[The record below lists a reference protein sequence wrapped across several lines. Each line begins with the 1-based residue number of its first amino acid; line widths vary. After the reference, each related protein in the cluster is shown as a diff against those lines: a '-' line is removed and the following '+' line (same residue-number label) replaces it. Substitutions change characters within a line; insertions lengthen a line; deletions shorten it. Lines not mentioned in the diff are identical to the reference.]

1 MKTGNYLIIK
11 ESNNRYRFSHHLEEG
26 EIALPILWCRYGLF
40 CVIPKEVI
48 LNLATNNKMYRQSD
62 GKRIPPESYV
72 TWDQGIPI
80 SNLAGRALLG
90 E

>member
-1 MKTGNYLIIK
+1 MNTGNYLILK
-11 ESNNRYRFSHHLEEG
+11 ESNNRYRFSYHLGEG
-26 EIALPILWCRYGLF
+26 ETVLPVLWCRHGLF

-62 GKRIPPESYV
+62 GKRTPPESYII
-72 TWDQGIPI
+72 WSQGIPI